1 MANDG
6 RSSMSNMTTM
16 TPRTG
21 APPGHP
27 DGPVHDTASGTVI
40 TAEIPA
46 VRAGPSYGVL
56 LPDGSIWYPGSRK
69 RLPAPLLLRVVV
81 WILAFAVFFAG
92 VGDFI
97 IHYHQSWVTP
107 LRHVVRTQS
116 PATLSSRTLPL
127 QASGNHPPATASASG
142 ISPSSLQ
149 PGTLPWSPLTAYTV
163 AKRTYTVS
171 VTAGSGHPAWVAGQA
186 FVSGQLSGPV
196 TQQTLSPG
204 TSLKVHA
211 DGTVLI
217 HIGAGGTEIA
227 VYSGLTKL
235 ATVPTPAHCPCF
247 VLFEAKRH

>member
-1 MANDG
+1 
-6 RSSMSNMTTM
+6 MSNMTTM

-21 APPGHP
+21 APPGHQ

-97 IHYHQSWVTP
+97 IHYHQSWVAP

-116 PATLSSRTLPL
+116 PATLSSQTRPL
-127 QASGNHPPATASASG
+127 QGSGNHPPATVLASG

-186 FVSGQLSGPV
+186 YVSGQLSGPV

-211 DGTVLI
+211 NGTVLI
-217 HIGAGGTEIA
+217 HIGAGGTAIA

-235 ATVPTPAHCPCF
+235 AAVPTPAHCPCF
-247 VLFEAKRH
+247 VLFEATRR